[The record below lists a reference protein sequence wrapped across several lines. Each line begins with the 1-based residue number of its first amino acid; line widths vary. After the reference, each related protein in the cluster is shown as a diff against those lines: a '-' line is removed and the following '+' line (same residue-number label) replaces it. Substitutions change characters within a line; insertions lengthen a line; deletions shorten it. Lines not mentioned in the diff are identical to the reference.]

1 LARLCEQ
8 LPGGD
13 VDIVTGALGLD
24 SRIGAKYLKGGL
36 GYGGPCFPRDNEAML
51 CLADRLGVS
60 FPLAMATDQANREIA
75 GHVADVV
82 ASKVPI
88 GSRVGILGLS
98 YKANTPVIE
107 ESQGVL
113 ITKILLE
120 RGFGIVAYD
129 PVAIEPARK
138 VFGKSIEYAS
148 SAQTCI
154 LKADAVL
161 ITTPWDEFKR
171 LEYSCLNG
179 GHDPLVIDCWGMLD
193 AGVTQSVRMIRL
205 GKNPL
210 IEPDI
215 RSSGENYPLQE
226 ARIRELER

>member
-1 LARLCEQ
+1 
-8 LPGGD
+8 
-13 VDIVTGALGLD
+13 
-24 SRIGAKYLKGGL
+24 
-36 GYGGPCFPRDNEAML
+36 
-51 CLADRLGVS
+51 
-60 FPLAMATDQANREIA
+60 
-75 GHVADVV
+75 
-82 ASKVPI
+82 
-88 GSRVGILGLS
+88 LGLS

-120 RGFGIVAYD
+120 RGFEIVAYD
-129 PVAIEPARK
+129 PVAIEPARQ

-154 LKADAVL
+154 LEADAVL

-193 AGVTQSVRMIRL
+193 GAVPESPRVIRL
-205 GKNPL
+205 GKSQL
-210 IEPDI
+210 IEPEI
-215 RSSGENYPLQE
+215 RSSGENYHLKETP
-226 ARIRELER
+226 ISELER